1 MFALMRA
8 SGDNRRLAAVQ
19 ALLTDLYGVPV
30 AVEGWERLEPWAV
43 ARALL
48 AEAGAARTVIVKW
61 VRDGPAQLR
70 SESWRLRAELAALQF
85 LSQDLGLALAPRVIA
100 ADRAAG
106 ILVMEDL
113 TPRVALDR
121 LIRRDGAAAHPGL
134 LAAFARARGELS
146 AATAGR
152 AWAYRARCAAAGHVP
167 VAGGG
172 PRDRLAWLRDQGH
185 QDAAA
190 LGTPLAGPAAS
201 DLAAVLDELHAP
213 GPFLALTH
221 GDAEANNV
229 MVREH
234 GPADARLIDFEAAG
248 YAHALLDA
256 VCLHVPGPGWICVGD
271 PAAAG
276 LADQYRRALARG
288 VPQAQDDRCYG
299 HALASACMHWAL
311 VRLHRLAVL
320 DTRAPGDHSRLQ
332 LVETLESAARTAEAH
347 RSLPHLA
354 GWARRAAGALRR
366 RWPHADLD
374 LTDRTRF
381 PPYTPRQND
390 RSGHEVPRSLHD

>member
-1 MFALMRA
+1 LIGAGRWLASAMFALMRA
-8 SGDNRRLAAVQ
+8 SGGNRRLAAVQ
-19 ALLTDLYGVPV
+19 ALLTDLYDVQV
-30 AVEGWERLEPWAV
+30 AVEGWDRLEPWAV

-48 AEAGAARTVIVKW
+48 AGAGTARTVIVKW
-61 VRDGPAQLR
+61 VRDGPAQVR
-70 SESWRLRAELAALQF
+70 SEPWRLRAELAALQF

-100 ADRAAG
+100 ADGPAG
-106 ILVMEDL
+106 ILIMEDL
-113 TPRVALDR
+113 APRVALDR

-134 LAAFARARGELS
+134 LAAFARAHGELS
-146 AATAGR
+146 AATVGQAGT
-152 AWAYRARCAAAGHVP
+152 YRARCAAVGHVP
-167 VAGGG
+167 PASAGAQ
-172 PRDRLAWLRDQGH
+172 DKLAGLRDQVH
-185 QDAAA
+185 QDATA
-190 LGTPLAGPAAS
+190 LGTPLAGPVAS

-213 GPFLALTH
+213 GPFLALSH
-221 GDAEANNV
+221 GDAGANNV

-271 PAAAG
+271 PGAAG

-288 VPQAQDDRCYG
+288 VPQAQDDRRYG
-299 HALASACMHWAL
+299 LALASACMHWAL
-311 VRLHRLAVL
+311 VRLHRFAVL

-347 RSLPHLA
+347 RALPHLA

-366 RWPHADLD
+366 RWPDADLD

-381 PPYTPRQND
+381 PPYTPRQNA
-390 RSGHEVPRSLHD
+390 